1 MGVEKTG
8 EFMDHLEELDW
19 QEKKGPRQHLPNGT
33 TMAPTTEYIY
43 KHITPNPATTKAAY
57 GQAVNYGRK
66 IMYKSEAGQ
75 HAVLMT
81 PIVNQAATEPNNT
94 SLAAFPRLGDA
105 LDLVDDLYTHLYR
118 DGFIPL
124 IRANEHAAIPL
135 RRGQGILAE
144 LFKEQ

>member
-1 MGVEKTG
+1 
-8 EFMDHLEELDW
+8 
-19 QEKKGPRQHLPNGT
+19 
-33 TMAPTTEYIY
+33 MAPTTEYIY
-43 KHITPNPATTKAAY
+43 KHITPNPAKTKSTY

-124 IRANEHAAIPL
+124 IRANAHAAIPL
-135 RRGQGILAE
+135 RQGQGIIAE
-144 LFKEQ
+144 LFQEQ